1 MGVAGALSGRGACTR
16 IAWAQTEEST
26 VGRHRTNAAE
36 TERDRIERRLASE
49 RGATFSPGG
58 PRVAMLYP
66 SPYRAGMSS
75 LGYQWVLQLLRDAG
89 FAAERAFLP
98 DDATDWTPGERRPS
112 PLLTYETGSPLTRFP
127 VVAVSLAYELELAG
141 LVRALELA
149 GIPPLRR
156 DRSPHHPLVL
166 LGGPLTFSN
175 PLPAAPFV
183 DAMLLGEAD
192 DVVVG
197 AVSALVDAHG
207 DAARAAAL
215 LELSRLPGGFV
226 PELHGTR
233 LPEVAKASDLTL
245 PARGAI
251 CAPEAELRDMFLI
264 EGERGCHRQCT
275 FCVMRRSTNGG
286 MRLVTPERVLS
297 YVPDYAPRVGLVG
310 AAISDH
316 PKLLPLLETIVG
328 SGRGVGVS
336 SLRAD
341 RIARRPGIAR
351 ILREGGATTLTVAS
365 DAASQRLRRTIAKGT
380 TERHLVR
387 VAELAAEHRFKQLKV
402 YMMLGVPDEA
412 DEDLDELIAFTVAL
426 SKIQPVALGVAPF
439 VAKRNTP
446 LDGAAFAGVKTV
458 ERRIQTVQ
466 RALRKQSRGRA
477 QLRPTS
483 ARWAWVEYMLAQGG
497 PLHGE
502 AVLQAV
508 HAGGRF
514 ADWKRALQ
522 AVPTEL
528 MRPWAQAPP
537 VALPL
542 AGASGAPSAAAAAPL
557 R

>member
-1 MGVAGALSGRGACTR
+1 MA
-16 IAWAQTEEST
+16 
-26 VGRHRTNAAE
+26 RHRTSSE
-36 TERDRIERRLASE
+36 TEADRIRRRVQGE
-49 RGATFSPGG
+49 RGGAFVPG
-58 PRVAMLYP
+58 PRRAALLYP

-75 LGYQWVLQLLRDAG
+75 LGFQWVLHLLREAG
-89 FAAERAFLP
+89 IHAERAFLP
-98 DDATDWTPGERRPS
+98 DDATDWTPGERPPASVR
-112 PLLTYETGSPLTRFP
+112 TYETGSPLSRFP

-156 DRSPHHPLVL
+156 ERTAQDPLVL

-192 DVVVG
+192 DTVVP
-197 AVSALVDAHG
+197 AVSELLEARGEAER
-207 DAARAAAL
+207 RAA
-215 LELSRLPGGFV
+215 LERVAALPGGFV
-226 PELHGTR
+226 PALHGTA
-233 LPEVAKASDLTL
+233 LPPVAKASDALL
-245 PARGAI
+245 PARGPI

-297 YVPDYAPRVGLVG
+297 FVPDHAPRVGLVG

-316 PKLLPLLETIVG
+316 PKLVPLLETIVA

-341 RIARRPGIAR
+341 RIARRPDIAR
-351 ILREGGATTLTVAS
+351 LLREGGATTLTVAS
-365 DAASQRLRRTIAKGT
+365 DAASQRLRREIAKGT
-380 TERHLVR
+380 TERHLFR
-387 VAELAAEHRFKQLKV
+387 VAELAAEHRFRQLKV
-402 YMMLGVPDEA
+402 YMMLGVPGETD
-412 DEDLDELIAFTVAL
+412 DDLDELIRFTTELAR
-426 SKIQPVALGVAPF
+426 IQPVALGVAPF

-446 LDGAAFAGVKTV
+446 LDGAPFAGVKTV

-466 RALRKQSRGRA
+466 RALRKQTRGRA

-497 PLHGE
+497 PAHGE
-502 AVLQAV
+502 AVLDAV
-508 HAGGRF
+508 RAGGRF
-514 ADWKRALQ
+514 AHWKRALL
-522 AVPTEL
+522 AVPEDQR
-528 MRPWAQAPP
+528 RPW
-537 VALPL
+537 
-542 AGASGAPSAAAAAPL
+542 AAAAPL
-557 R
+557 SSSLPLRPRSARADATGAP